1 MPAGLVCCPRLLWP
15 CCPRLTPA
23 SQLHSP
29 ALPRLLQPEDYYLQD
44 DTVPLVNISFGAV
57 LCSAL
62 LACWLVFVRRVYRS
76 NLTGKRWSHRR
87 RRAATM
93 AGIELTLQLVNCI
106 FFVVPNAW
114 VLAHECSWM
123 EPVVVW
129 AGFVRWAGGRA
140 GGQTGRWRGRPGGL
154 VAGAHLPPVAP
165 PALEIASPI
174 PVFCRAGGQSG
185 IRFFSCFGSRPTA
198 PAPLAP
204 PVGVRPT
211 AAAAAATTPA
221 AAAGRCH
228 HPCHHP
234 AVASLPLFN
243 WPPPA
248 CTCCSHASCC

>member
-129 AGFVRWAGGRA
+129 AGFVRWAGGRV
-140 GGQTGRWRGRPGGL
+140 GRQPDGEVDRAAWLLARTSRQLHHPLWKLHPQSTYSAAQVDNLEYAFSHVLDRGLQRLPRS
-154 VAGAHLPPVAP
+154 LPPLECVP
-165 PALEIASPI
+165 PLP
-174 PVFCRAGGQSG
+174 
-185 IRFFSCFGSRPTA
+185 
-198 PAPLAP
+198 PLLP
-204 PVGVRPT
+204 PPLPPLL
-211 AAAAAATTPA
+211 AAATTPA
-221 AAAGRCH
+221 IT
-228 HPCHHP
+228 PQ
-234 AVASLPLFN
+234 
-243 WPPPA
+243 
-248 CTCCSHASCC
+248 

>member
-1 MPAGLVCCPRLLWP
+1 MCPFELFPSQTWLLPLLKQPLPACRLPL
-15 CCPRLTPA
+15 CAC
-23 SQLHSP
+23 
-29 ALPRLLQPEDYYLQD
+29 LLQPEDYYLQD

-62 LACWLVFVRRVYRS
+62 LACWFVFVRRVYRS

-140 GGQTGRWRGRPGGL
+140 GGWAGL
-154 VAGAHLPPVAP
+154 P
-165 PALEIASPI
+165 
-174 PVFCRAGGQSG
+174 QSG
-185 IRFFSCFGSRPTA
+185 WGDSGCSGHFFLH
-198 PAPLAP
+198 PAFLAHP
-204 PVGVRPT
+204 FLTT
-211 AAAAAATTPA
+211 AAPT
-221 AAAGRCH
+221 
-228 HPCHHP
+228 
-234 AVASLPLFN
+234 
-243 WPPPA
+243 
-248 CTCCSHASCC
+248 